1 MTKHSFTKT
10 RKIAAVLLTS
20 ALFCMP
26 LTLAGCDT
34 EEEENKHTGT
44 TQTDT
49 QKISNANFEYYDTND
64 GKNVIITSPT
74 GWSRSANADAN
85 GSTAASSAKLSGIVK
100 TNKSDWDSITK
111 SKVALTA
118 ENAEAEWENASVYDR
133 LKFYEDEDV
142 DSTDDFED
150 YVSYNA
156 DLDDLPDCENPGTH
170 AYDASSDTEEDSS
183 VLMIHNYRSDGLGTA
198 QHFTSTTTLT
208 LSANTA
214 AKLSV
219 WVKTSNLT
227 FNDGTPV
234 TKNRGAYI
242 AVNQTLGSTAMQ
254 PLTIKNIN
262 TEGVTENNGWVQYT
276 MYLKGHNLSDS
287 TFTISFGLG
296 QGGGSNKFEYVDG
309 YAFFDDLTYESI
321 SLSEYERTAGDV
333 PTVTSASSAEKRD
346 FETDKAYKSE
356 TAFASSL
363 YFTETSLKDMN
374 VTFSPTEEKYG
385 NVSYTSVPAEGSV
398 VYKGLSLNTQNDLQL
413 CRAYENI
420 VSPAQSYWSPYLQK
434 YIDDTKDY
442 PFDPSTETV
451 LLLSAG
457 GAAYTANV
465 TSQSFVL
472 APDSYALLTYY
483 VKTSALNGY
492 TGAAAS
498 IVDGS
503 AKTAMA
509 SFDTTTLATVD
520 VDSKEDLFN
529 GWKKCAFLLS
539 NTTDSD
545 KTFSMNL
552 TYGPTTI
559 VGTTNAS
566 YLAGYAAFTNFTLDT
581 LTEEEFG
588 EYAAGTYVVSTSLVN
603 GYKTVSTDGFD
614 SMSYSDAEAIEN
626 GFGTPQNYKGVEGG
640 SSYVGGTDYS
650 YANSNENA
658 GLLNRSYAENYWNNN
673 ETWMSTLLQIATAE
687 DMSLANA
694 LRADNWWNLLFGTA
708 NQPLLIVNTVE
719 QAYGYISTS
728 RTISSNSYQSVSVK
742 VKVSKGAIAYVYLM
756 DTSSLSDGYN
766 KPVKLKTPALSYWY
780 DDDNNVCKSDP
791 FADDYSERDG
801 VVYLYNNNDST
812 LDANGLYMSVDKND
826 TKQYANLS
834 AYEKDDEGNLITE
847 DEEIAFFFNKAD
859 NLYYAHFDDET
870 NAYSTP
876 VYDFDHSY
884 ARYTEQEA
892 DCVTVIDGNDPA
904 VAGKWVTVNY
914 FLHTG
919 NDTKQYRL
927 EIFSGSRDGS
937 VKSAADSYVLFDA
950 VPSGTLSSSY
960 DGLLKESIEKI
971 KEKADPSYKEDDIR
985 WYENAVYYTYSFHDD
1000 ADYLRYDEA
1009 ADTENQG
1016 DLYTGY
1022 QQSSYSEVL
1031 SYLYYEDTETDPAHY
1046 SYTTYMDFS
1055 AVDVNVTPAAADV
1068 DDTDDNT
1075 DEEEPVYNVWLLVSS
1090 IILSV
1095 VLIAVLVILLVRM
1108 IVKKVKMRK
1117 VRKANTYIVNKKQA
1131 HYKKKL
1137 KLKDE

>member
-1 MTKHSFTKT
+1 MTKHQFTKT

-20 ALFCMP
+20 AIFCMP
-26 LTLAGCDT
+26 LTLAGCEAEK
-34 EEEENKHTGT
+34 EETTHTGT
-44 TQTDT
+44 SQTDT

-74 GWSRSANADAN
+74 GWSRSASSDAN
-85 GSTAASSAKLSGIVK
+85 GSSAASSAKLSGIIN
-100 TNKSDWDSITK
+100 TNKSDWDNLTK

-118 ENAEAEWENASVYDR
+118 DNVAAEWDNASVYDR
-133 LKFYEDEDV
+133 LKYYEDEDV
-142 DSTDDFED
+142 SSTDDFED

-156 DLDDLPDCENPGTH
+156 ELDDLPDCENPGTH
-170 AYDASSDTEEDSS
+170 SYDGSSDTEEDSS

-198 QHFTSTTTLT
+198 QRFTSTTTMT

-219 WVKTSNLT
+219 WVKTSDLT

-234 TKNRGAYI
+234 TKNRGAFI
-242 AVNQTLGSTAMQ
+242 AVNQTMGSTAMQ
-254 PLTIKNIN
+254 PLTVKNIN

-287 TFTISFGLG
+287 TFTVTFGLG

-321 SLSEYERTAGDV
+321 SLSEYERNAGDI
-333 PTVTSASSAEKRD
+333 PTVTSASSDEKRD
-346 FETDKAYKSE
+346 FEVDKDYQGG

-363 YFTETSLKDMN
+363 YFTETALTN
-374 VTFSPTEEKYG
+374 VDFSFAPTAEEYG
-385 NVSYTSVPAEGSV
+385 NVSYTSVPVSGSI
-398 VYKGLSLNTQNDLQL
+398 VYKGLSLKTENDKFL
-413 CRAYENI
+413 
-420 VSPAQSYWSPYLQK
+420 SGTFAQTSYLSSYDSPYLNK
-434 YIDDTKDY
+434 YIEDTKDY
-442 PFDPSTETV
+442 PFDHSTKTA
-451 LLLSAG
+451 LILSAG
-457 GAAYTANV
+457 GAAYTVNM
-465 TSQSFVL
+465 TSKSFVL

-492 TGAAAS
+492 TGASAA

-503 AKTAMA
+503 AKTAMS
-509 SFDTTTLATVD
+509 SFDSTTLETVD

-545 KTFSMNL
+545 KSFSVNL

-581 LTEEEFG
+581 LTEEEFN
-588 EYAAGTYVVSTSLVN
+588 EYTAGTYVVSASLVN
-603 GYKTVSTDGFD
+603 GYHTVSTDGFD
-614 SMSYSDAEAIEN
+614 STSYSDAEAIEN
-626 GFGTPQNYKGVEGG
+626 GFGTPQNYKGVDGG
-640 SSYVGGTDYS
+640 SSYVGGADYS
-650 YANSNENA
+650 YANNNENA
-658 GLLNRSYAENYWNNN
+658 GLLNRSYAETYWNNN
-673 ETWMSTLLQIATAE
+673 DTWMSTLLRIATAE
-687 DMSLANA
+687 DTSLATA

-719 QAYGYISTS
+719 QAYGYIGTS
-728 RTISSNSYQSVSVK
+728 RTISSNSYQSISVK
-742 VKVSKGAIAYVYLM
+742 VKVSKGAVAYVYLM

-766 KPVKLKTPALSYWY
+766 NPVTIKTPALSYWY
-780 DDDNNVCKSDP
+780 DDENNVCKSDP

-801 VVYLYNNNDST
+801 VVYLYNNNDSS

-834 AYEKDDEGNLITE
+834 AYTKDDEGNLITE

-870 NAYSTP
+870 ETYSTP

-884 ARYTEQEA
+884 ARYTAQEA
-892 DCVTVIDGNDPA
+892 DCVTIIDGNDPA

-985 WYENAVYYTYSFHDD
+985 WYENAIYYTYSFHDD
-1000 ADYLRYDEA
+1000 SAYLRYDEA
-1009 ADTENQG
+1009 SDVENTG

-1022 QQSSYSEVL
+1022 TQSSYSEVL
-1031 SYLYYEDTETDPAHY
+1031 SYLYYEDTETDPDHY

-1068 DDTDDNT
+1068 DDSDDET
-1075 DEEEPVYNVWLLVSS
+1075 EAEEPVYNVWLLVSS

-1095 VLIAVLVILLVRM
+1095 VLIVVLLILLVRM

-1117 VRKANTYIVNKKQA
+1117 VHKTNAYLVNKKQA